1 MKRTL
6 CILLVIIMSL
16 SLFSCSKSEVSK
28 SSGIVYI
35 DGGELKYR
43 DNKTTVSLSKLSDMP
58 TDTTLYSY
66 FNSPLEFCNYNEKTE
81 RLFHPAAVTVLRP
94 RDMMSPIS
102 VDLCYKDMKT
112 GTNTEVATDVHSYQV
127 STDGNIITYQDARA
141 LYSVNLKT
149 GEKIEVTSGL
159 CDGYAASANGEDVY
173 YIINGT
179 LTKYNYFKTEVI
191 TEKGAKDIV
200 LYDGKVIFY
209 TKANGDYDKLCAYT
223 ENGIFDIA
231 ENPFAVKAGKN
242 GEYFVF
248 INSTDKRSNSG
259 TIYKIKTTKSGFSE
273 MTVVAEKANRK
284 FFEVDNDG
292 NLYHVYLEDLFS
304 ESPVFYCNET
314 VISDDQ
320 PLYQLLYASGAD
332 KMYVAVNDTLMVV
345 KNEKLETVY
354 EYKSEIKN
362 EDDLVYEFEQ
372 IDYIVTPDGTVYIE
386 SETNVGLSYYV
397 LTDNGPEKIC
407 ENSPAYAD
415 LPKYLGIQKAPLNPA
430 K

>member
-6 CILLVIIMSL
+6 CVLLVIIMSL

-112 GTNTEVATDVHSYQV
+112 GTNTDVATDVHSYQV
-127 STDGNIITYQDARA
+127 STDGNIVTYQDARA

-159 CDGYAASANGEDVY
+159 CDSYAASAHGEDVY

-179 LTKYNYFKTEVI
+179 LTKYNYFKTEAI
-191 TEKGAKDIV
+191 
-200 LYDGKVIFY
+200 L
-209 TKANGDYDKLCAYT
+209 
-223 ENGIFDIA
+223 
-231 ENPFAVKAGKN
+231 
-242 GEYFVF
+242 
-248 INSTDKRSNSG
+248 
-259 TIYKIKTTKSGFSE
+259 
-273 MTVVAEKANRK
+273 
-284 FFEVDNDG
+284 
-292 NLYHVYLEDLFS
+292 
-304 ESPVFYCNET
+304 
-314 VISDDQ
+314 
-320 PLYQLLYASGAD
+320 
-332 KMYVAVNDTLMVV
+332 
-345 KNEKLETVY
+345 
-354 EYKSEIKN
+354 
-362 EDDLVYEFEQ
+362 
-372 IDYIVTPDGTVYIE
+372 
-386 SETNVGLSYYV
+386 
-397 LTDNGPEKIC
+397 
-407 ENSPAYAD
+407 
-415 LPKYLGIQKAPLNPA
+415 
-430 K
+430 